1 MIPSNEPQPNEPP
14 KPRRERGRG
23 RIFRRKDCSDLWCAY
38 HLHGKEYRQSTGTS
52 DPKEAEKF
60 LNRKLKEVGAAQINA
75 RAFVTPQQ
83 EKVRV
88 SALLDELE
96 TSFRIDGKASPQF
109 LSHLKRIKAAFGHYR
124 AIELADGSAIDRY
137 IVEQQDKGT
146 AAATINRGTQ
156 VLGQAFK
163 LAVTRK
169 KLCSVP
175 TIRHLSESGNA
186 RQGFF
191 EEPEFRQVLSH
202 LPEYLKDF
210 FLFCY
215 LSGWRTGEVK
225 SLLWANVD
233 ADCIRLR
240 AEDAKNGHG
249 RAIVCAGELAQV
261 LEGRQAARAVETP
274 TGTVL
279 SEFIFHDNAQPIG
292 DYRKAWQR
300 SCIMAGCGKVVCP
313 NCAGAVEPDR
323 VAGTRIST
331 WKCVSCG
338 KSFKYESLRY
348 VGKVPHD
355 LRRTSVR
362 NNVRAGISEKVCMS
376 ISGHR
381 TRSIFDRYNIVSE
394 DDLRDAAQK
403 QEQYLNKERTAESKV
418 VPITARVQ

>member
-1 MIPSNEPQPNEPP
+1 MIPSNEQQPNEPP

-38 HLHGKEYRQSTGTS
+38 CLRGKEFRQSTGTS
-52 DPKEAEKF
+52 DPKLAEKF
-60 LNRKLKEVGAAQINA
+60 LNRKLREVAADQINA
-75 RAFVTPQQ
+75 RVFITPAQ

-88 SALLDELE
+88 SALLDALQ
-96 TSFRIDGKASPQF
+96 TSFKIDGKASPQF
-109 LSHLKRIKAAFGHYR
+109 LSHLKRIRAAFGDYR

-146 AAATINRGTQ
+146 APATINRATQ
-156 VLGQAFK
+156 ILGQAFK

-175 TIRHLSESGNA
+175 TIRHLSEKGNA

-191 EEPEFRQVLSH
+191 EEPEFRSVLSH
-202 LPEYLKDF
+202 LPNYLQDF

-249 RAIVCAGELAQV
+249 RAIVCAGELAAV
-261 LEGRQAARAVETP
+261 LERRQAARAVETP
-274 TGTVL
+274 TGAVL
-279 SEFIFHDNAQPIG
+279 SEFIFHDAGQPIG

-313 NCAGAVEPDR
+313 KCSGAVEPDR

-331 WKCVSCG
+331 WRCTGCSKVV
-338 KSFKYESLRY
+338 KYEALRY
-348 VGKVPHD
+348 VGRLAHD
-355 LRRTSVR
+355 LRRSSIRTM
-362 NNVRAGISEKVCMS
+362 VRAGVSEKVAMS

-381 TRSIFDRYNIVSE
+381 TRSVFDRYNIVSE

-403 QEQYLNKERTAESKV
+403 QEQYLSKERTAESKV
-418 VPITARVQ
+418 VTITARVQ